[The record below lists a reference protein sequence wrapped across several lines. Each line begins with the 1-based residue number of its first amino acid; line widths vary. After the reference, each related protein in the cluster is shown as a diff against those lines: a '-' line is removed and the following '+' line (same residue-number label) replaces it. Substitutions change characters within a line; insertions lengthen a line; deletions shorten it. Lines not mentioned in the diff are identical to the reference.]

1 MTNERLQDE
10 RVSAAYREVAGET
23 APPYLDEKVLRMA
36 ASGAKR
42 PRYSRSLSWTRP
54 LAWAAT
60 IALCLAITLEVTRVP
75 TPDAGVPNTTA
86 SESIVEAAA
95 AVGRARVAKEA
106 EARDA
111 EAAIP
116 ATTFVPQKIEQAKT
130 RAAARKRQE
139 VDAFY
144 LNDAE
149 EAPAP
154 AAAAAPM
161 AFEVKDADVMQHV
174 EDLARLQSGT
184 SNEPVLEE
192 VVPGASYALIVPAP
206 CSDDVKTDPDE
217 WLACIE
223 ALEDAGDTEAALR
236 EKESLIEVFPD
247 FKMP

>member
-1 MTNERLQDE
+1 M
-10 RVSAAYREVAGET
+10 
-23 APPYLDEKVLRMA
+23 
-36 ASGAKR
+36 
-42 PRYSRSLSWTRP
+42 
-54 LAWAAT
+54 
-60 IALCLAITLEVTRVP
+60 TRVP
-75 TPDAGVPNTTA
+75 TPDARVPNTTA

-106 EARDA
+106 EASDA

-116 ATTFVPQKIEQAKT
+116 ASTFAPQKIEQAKT

-139 VDAFY
+139 VDALY

-149 EAPAP
+149 EAP
-154 AAAAAPM
+154 AAAPM